1 MKLLP
6 SFLLAIA
13 ALAAPAVLGAASFEG
28 QVRMK
33 ISDARGRSHEM
44 EQRIKGDRV
53 RTEMNTRKGE
63 TMAVIMDLPK
73 REMIMLMPEQHMYMV
88 HALPDPMAAAGADD
102 ADFSFEKTGE
112 TEKILGYT
120 CTKYL
125 AKSKDATTDVWVTEE
140 LGRFAGFG
148 NGPGPMGMGRRAAA
162 PRAAWEKA
170 LAGKDFFPLR
180 VVSHDAKGKENFR
193 LEALSVDKSPQPDS
207 LFVPPADFRKFD
219 MGGMMQGLGLPRK
232 H

>member
-44 EQRIKGDRV
+44 EQRIKEGRV
-53 RTEMNTRKGE
+53 RTEMNTGKGE

-88 HALPDPMAAAGADD
+88 HALPDPTAVAGADD
-102 ADFSFEKTGE
+102 AEFSFEKTGE

-140 LGRFAGFG
+140 LGRFAGLG

-162 PRAAWEKA
+162 PQAAWEKA

-193 LEALSVDKSPQPDS
+193 LEALSVDKSTQPDA
-207 LFVPPADFRKFD
+207 LFTPPADYQKFD
-219 MGGMMQGLGLPRK
+219 MGGMMQGMGFPRK